1 MDKWGSMQNFLN
13 DFSELM
19 RNPKQYSMQKMG
31 IPENIADDPDAIIQ
45 QLMNSGKITQDQYN
59 EAYNA
64 AMKIQSNP
72 LFSRFMKR

>member
-19 RNPKQYSMQKMG
+19 RNPKEYSMNKMG
-31 IPENIADDPDAIIQ
+31 IPENIADNPDAIIQ
-45 QLMNSGKITQDQYN
+45 QLMNSGKVTQDQYN

-64 AMKIQSNP
+64 ALKIQNNP
-72 LFSRFMKR
+72 LFGRFMKR